1 MTAGRQGGRAESR
14 GGKAPVPP
22 PRWGAHKGG
31 ESMDDRLVEL
41 QAEKWIK
48 LAEKLEKD
56 VKAERYEDVKVEL
69 KIAARTWRR
78 AATQLLQLLDKQR

>member
-1 MTAGRQGGRAESR
+1 MN
-14 GGKAPVPP
+14 
-22 PRWGAHKGG
+22 
-31 ESMDDRLVEL
+31 DRIVEL

-56 VKAERYEDVKVEL
+56 VKTERFEDVKVEL

-78 AATQLLQLLDKQR
+78 AANQLLQLLDK